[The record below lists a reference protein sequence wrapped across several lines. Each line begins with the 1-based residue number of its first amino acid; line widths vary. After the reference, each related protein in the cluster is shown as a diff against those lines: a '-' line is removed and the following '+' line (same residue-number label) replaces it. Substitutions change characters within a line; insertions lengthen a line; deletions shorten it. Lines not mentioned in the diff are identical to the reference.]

1 MQIIAKYDL
10 KNASFY
16 NNNTA
21 KNENTVI
28 HPSVSVKMYTAA
40 LVGVMAALF
49 AFHYV
54 DVYEQLKKTKWRAN
68 W

>member
-10 KNASFY
+10 KNESFY

-28 HPSVSVKMYTAA
+28 HPNVSVKM
-40 LVGVMAALF
+40 
-49 AFHYV
+49 
-54 DVYEQLKKTKWRAN
+54 
-68 W
+68 